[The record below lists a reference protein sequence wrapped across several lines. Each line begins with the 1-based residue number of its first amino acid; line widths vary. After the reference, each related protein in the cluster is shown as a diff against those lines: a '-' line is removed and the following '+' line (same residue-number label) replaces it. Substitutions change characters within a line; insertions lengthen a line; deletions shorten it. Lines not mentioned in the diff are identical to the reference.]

1 MLRSCRL
8 ISLDT
13 VQRKQFEQL
22 KDQGYNRIPVWRSVL
37 ADLDTPLS
45 VYLKLADGSDSYLL
59 ESVEGG
65 EMWGRYSIIGLPCQR
80 RYEYRAAEQQHDQ
93 NQNQNQN
100 QRQNEGL
107 WCEFVHGQC
116 VSEQSTDDPL
126 SYVNQVL
133 TGVKAAEIPELPRLC
148 GGLVGYF
155 GYETVAF
162 IEPRLRAIT
171 GKPDELNVPDIR
183 LLVSDEL
190 AVFDNLE
197 GRLYLIVNVDP
208 QADNG
213 AWVIAQRRLDQLQ
226 HRLRCGSP
234 GYAMQQRR
242 YTASEVR
249 HGFAEQDFKAAVQ
262 RCKDYISAG
271 DCMQMVISQRMQLD
285 VAMPALDIYRA
296 LRSLNPSP
304 YMYFFDF
311 GDSQVVGSSPEVL
324 VRVHDQQAMLRPIAG
339 TRPRGADAAEDQAL
353 AEELLADPKERAEH
367 LMLIDLGRNDLGR
380 VAKTGSVKVTDQMVI
395 ERYSHVMHIVSGVTG
410 QLQDGLTAIDALKAT
425 FPAGT
430 LSGAPKVR
438 AMEIIAELEPVKRN
452 IYAGAVG
459 WLNWHGDADLA
470 IAIRTGV
477 IQNDCLHLQAG
488 AGIVADSDPDLEWQE
503 TLSKGNALVKAISR
517 AAEGL

>member
-1 MLRSCRL
+1 M
-8 ISLDT
+8 
-13 VQRKQFEQL
+13 QREQFEQL
-22 KDQGYNRIPVWRSVL
+22 KNQGYNRIPVWRSVL

-80 RYEYRAAEQQHDQ
+80 RYEYQSGEWR
-93 NQNQNQN
+93 
-100 QRQNEGL
+100 
-107 WCEFVHGQC
+107 EFVHGQC
-116 VSEQSTDDPL
+116 VQNTATNQPL
-126 SYVNQVL
+126 DCVKQVL
-133 TGVKAAEIPELPRLC
+133 AGVNAAEIPELPRLS

-162 IEPRLRAIT
+162 IEPRLKAIT
-171 GKPDELNVPDIR
+171 GKPDELGVPDIR

-190 AVFDNLE
+190 AVFDNLQ

-208 QADNG
+208 QTDQDS
-213 AWVIAQRRLDQLQ
+213 WLIAQRRLDQLQ

-234 GYAMQQRR
+234 GYALHQRR
-242 YTASEVR
+242 YLAGEVR
-249 HGFAEQDFKAAVQ
+249 HGFAEADFKQAVQ
-262 RCKDYISAG
+262 RCKDYIAAG
-271 DCMQMVISQRMQLD
+271 DCMQVVLSQRMQLD
-285 VAMPALDIYRA
+285 VAMPPMDIYRA

-324 VRVHDQQAMLRPIAG
+324 VRVHDNQAMLRPIAG
-339 TRPRGADAAEDQAL
+339 TRPRGADAASDQAL
-353 AEELLADPKERAEH
+353 AEELLADPKECAEH

-380 VAKTGSVKVTDQMVI
+380 VAQTGSVKVTDRMVI

-410 QLQDGLTAIDALKAT
+410 TLSEGLNAVDAFQAT

-459 WLNWHGDADLA
+459 WLNWHGDTDLA
-470 IAIRTGV
+470 IAIRTG
-477 IQNDCLHLQAG
+477 IIRDDCLHLQAG
-488 AGIVADSDPDLEWQE
+488 AGIVADSDPALEWQE
-503 TLSKGNALVKAISR
+503 TLNKGNALVNAISR